1 MKGGIEAGL
10 NGNRLQNM
18 QKIMGIML
26 ASRKFFAIKDGKKI
40 YLSRKHIEQ
49 KIKKVDEFNKTLE
62 GMPGCLNYAMKLNE
76 IVKNHD
82 EIRSIYN

>member
-49 KIKKVDEFNKTLE
+49 KIKKVD
-62 GMPGCLNYAMKLNE
+62 
-76 IVKNHD
+76 
-82 EIRSIYN
+82 